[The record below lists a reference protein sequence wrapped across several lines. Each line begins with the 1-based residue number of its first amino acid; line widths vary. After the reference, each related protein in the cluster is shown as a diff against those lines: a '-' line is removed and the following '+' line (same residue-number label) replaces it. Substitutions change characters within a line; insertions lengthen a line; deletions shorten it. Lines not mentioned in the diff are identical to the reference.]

1 MRDQEL
7 IGLYEAY
14 KEVHRPTE
22 TTEELEYDT
31 QSSYQDWVNQLVEE
45 GYDLSNWTDEGLYEL
60 YYNEERA
67 SGVKEYRGGGYSLR
81 KEVRKSDEVKPAGKK
96 PEGETSGYGQVRP
109 DGKDPLNTPAKD
121 ELNFAN
127 ALAPKPKA
135 FPRIF
140 GKLAPDNTRNSEI
153 TKKMGKP
160 KPKAPVRR
168 TINADFEMWVDG
180 LLNEG
185 YDLSNWT
192 SMGLYEYYEQLC
204 EESVEIGQSPT
215 PGGIT
220 PKRTSS
226 SLPDAARSALAA
238 AQTLINR
245 TPRDRKLTPIESYK
259 ESYDIILS
267 HLLDEG
273 YADTVENA
281 ESIMVNMSED
291 WRESICEAN
300 RGDEYATRGMS
311 PDDALKY
318 KQERRNNEFVSNKPK
333 PMRNYY
339 GGHSSSEL
347 NSMRQENKPK
357 KKSLPTSAGYDP
369 KTGKRDINKIPMGKY
384 ENMLDKKRNP
394 ERHKGY

>member
-81 KEVRKSDEVKPAGKK
+81 KEVRKSDAVKPAGKR
-96 PEGETSGYGQVRP
+96 PPGDTSGYGQVRP
-109 DGKDPLNTPAKD
+109 DGIDPLNTPAKD
-121 ELNFAN
+121 EFNFAN
-127 ALAPKPKA
+127 VLAPKPKP

-140 GKLAPDNTRNSEI
+140 GRKYNPAAIRNDAI
-153 TKKMGKP
+153 TSQMRKP

-220 PKRTSS
+220 PKRMPSS
-226 SLPDAARSALAA
+226 
-238 AQTLINR
+238 TVINR

-259 ESYDIILS
+259 ESYDIIFDYLI
-267 HLLDEG
+267 DEG
-273 YADTVENA
+273 YADTEDSALV
-281 ESIMVNMSED
+281 IMANMSEE
-291 WRESICEAN
+291 WRQSIVE
-300 RGDEYATRGMS
+300 GMFDFL
-311 PDDALKY
+311 PQGKTVI
-318 KQERRNNEFVSNKPK
+318 QKP
-333 PMRNYY
+333 
-339 GGHSSSEL
+339 E
-347 NSMRQENKPK
+347 
-357 KKSLPTSAGYDP
+357 D
-369 KTGKRDINKIPMGKY
+369 
-384 ENMLDKKRNP
+384 KRNP
-394 ERHKGY
+394 LQKYSDAINPLFAGLPRAKFAGLPQGKTVIQKPQPRGR

>member
-1 MRDQEL
+1 MNYRDLQNISNLSQQILVEGANEEHNVLNRWPYTSPYLQDDIVEKEDSEYEKTRLMQSEGSFNNL
-7 IGLYEAY
+7 IDTGANMI
-14 KEVHRPTE
+14 KEPIQNYANKKVGGIAGSLGIPGAVAGQKVDQTASDLKKGNYGKALNTVVGGVRN
-22 TTEELEYDT
+22 LT
-31 QSSYQDWVNQLVEE
+31 QSV
-45 GYDLSNWTDEGLYEL
+45 DL
-60 YYNEERA
+60 
-67 SGVKEYRGGGYSLR
+67 
-81 KEVRKSDEVKPAGKK
+81 
-96 PEGETSGYGQVRP
+96 
-109 DGKDPLNTPAKD
+109 
-121 ELNFAN
+121 
-127 ALAPKPKA
+127 
-135 FPRIF
+135 
-140 GKLAPDNTRNSEI
+140 
-153 TKKMGKP
+153 
-160 KPKAPVRR
+160 
-168 TINADFEMWVDG
+168 
-180 LLNEG
+180 
-185 YDLSNWT
+185 
-192 SMGLYEYYEQLC
+192 
-204 EESVEIGQSPT
+204 
-215 PGGIT
+215 
-220 PKRTSS
+220 
-226 SLPDAARSALAA
+226 
-238 AQTLINR
+238 
-245 TPRDRKLTPIESYK
+245 
-259 ESYDIILS
+259 YDIILS

-394 ERHKGY
+394 ERHKGYYG